1 MKIPYNEAGQQA
13 FETFRRVAEKLY
25 NAAQEAVDEWM
36 AQNCPDGEILGE
48 RHADGRYQRRV
59 RTADG
64 LDHTISYD
72 YRTKE
77 VAAA

>member
-1 MKIPYNEAGQQA
+1 MRIPYNTAGQQA
-13 FETFRRVAEKLY
+13 FDVFRRVAEKLY
-25 NAAQEAVDEWM
+25 TAAQDAVDEWM

-48 RHADGRYQRRV
+48 RHLNGQYQRTV

-64 LDHTISYD
+64 EDRTICYD

-77 VAAA
+77 VEAA

>member
-1 MKIPYNEAGQQA
+1 MRIPYNAAGQQA

-25 NAAQEAVDEWM
+25 IAAQEAVDEWM
-36 AQNCPDGEILGE
+36 AQNCPDGEILAE
-48 RHADGRYQRRV
+48 RHEDGRYQRLI

-64 LDHTISYD
+64 LNRTISYD

-77 VAAA
+77 VAA